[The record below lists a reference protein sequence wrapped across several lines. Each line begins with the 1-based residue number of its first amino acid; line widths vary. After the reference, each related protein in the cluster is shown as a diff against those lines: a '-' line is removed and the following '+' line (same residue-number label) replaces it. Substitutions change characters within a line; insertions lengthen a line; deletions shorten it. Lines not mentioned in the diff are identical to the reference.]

1 MVRTNLNHSVLIL
14 SILFAVFSPSAI
26 AAEETGTVTG
36 TLVDEEKGWPIRGA
50 TVYLLGA
57 SEEIRTQSD
66 FKGVFTFT
74 APAGT
79 YSGLAVMRPGG
90 EEIYEIEAPLP
101 IEAGAEDDLAEIPVP
116 RPQGEQLEP
125 SPFAPPPSQPDDSS
139 NAPPEPEVGQATPPL
154 EAAPP
159 ETSPNL
165 IPILPPENQ
174 PQQPPQPPPG
184 QPEEIRAWL
193 GIYMQDTTPQTD
205 PAGPQ
210 SPGTV
215 ITILNVF
222 PGSPAERAQMKEGD
236 VLITMDGERLSNV
249 QDLQRRLEEYRPGMK
264 PRFLLMRNG
273 TFLETVVTLEEITQ
287 SMMEALQPP
296 PGQPTQPGAPG
307 GQPPTGQPPSGQP
320 PFGQPPTSGQ
330 APNFPPGAAPPSGG
344 PQQGPSGRQNGS
356 QVPPLIEEARQLSA
370 QGQFLQASE
379 KYDEHLRQY
388 PNDGRAAAEQAEMVF
403 FNIQNARGMALMAQ
417 AVKKQGL
424 SVPEKT
430 RLRMVIASRRFESG
444 NLITAK
450 QMLIEALRDDPTNPD
465 VNRLLDV
472 IYQIEAAARAQQA
485 PVGPG
490 HPKTDLE
497 IHLEHE
503 FSKALEDLF
512 D

>member
-1 MVRTNLNHSVLIL
+1 
-14 SILFAVFSPSAI
+14 
-26 AAEETGTVTG
+26 
-36 TLVDEEKGWPIRGA
+36 
-50 TVYLLGA
+50 
-57 SEEIRTQSD
+57 
-66 FKGVFTFT
+66 
-74 APAGT
+74 
-79 YSGLAVMRPGG
+79 
-90 EEIYEIEAPLP
+90 
-101 IEAGAEDDLAEIPVP
+101 
-116 RPQGEQLEP
+116 
-125 SPFAPPPSQPDDSS
+125 
-139 NAPPEPEVGQATPPL
+139 
-154 EAAPP
+154 
-159 ETSPNL
+159 L

-193 GIYMQDTTPQTD
+193 GIFMQDTTPQTD

-307 GQPPTGQPPSGQP
+307 GQPPTGQPPSG
-320 PFGQPPTSGQ
+320 
-330 APNFPPGAAPPSGG
+330 G
-344 PQQGPSGRQNGS
+344 PQQGGQQAGS
-356 QVPPLIEEARQLSA
+356 QVPPLIQEARQLSA

-503 FSKALEDLF
+503 FSEALEDLF